1 MVRRSVLVWRLGR
14 NATEHWPAK
23 VRAFLLRCGA
33 RFARLQLV
41 SLRLNQSAL
50 LFVMIDNLPEAN
62 NDAAEVSADVEV
74 KKQRPYGK
82 RNPDAVIEERRKR
95 LYRRQLTGLPVRQ
108 LVLDHADREGI
119 GEITAWRDWDAVKQW
134 NEQDWAKDRESI
146 VSRLQAMRMRAIDA
160 AIRKGQIGSAQLL
173 MRDLGAVVGEVSPEV
188 LAQTQQPS
196 LSIVVEDRRER

>member
-1 MVRRSVLVWRLGR
+1 M
-14 NATEHWPAK
+14 NDA
-23 VRAFLLRCGA
+23 
-33 RFARLQLV
+33 
-41 SLRLNQSAL
+41 
-50 LFVMIDNLPEAN
+50 PEAN
-62 NDAAEVSADVEV
+62 SEAPEIAPEAVTN
-74 KKQRPYGK
+74 KQRPYGK

-95 LYRRQLTGLPVRQ
+95 LYKRQLTGLPVRQ

-119 GEITAWRDWDAVKQW
+119 GEVTAWRDWDAVKQW

-188 LAQTQQPS
+188 LAQTQQPN
-196 LSIVVEDRRER
+196 LSIVVEDKRQP